1 MNIKLIDF
9 NEQKPKKDTPF
20 LFIYTAPDGK
30 QYASIQEFHDSGMVT
45 YRILDEKLTHQII
58 IDKIKPKNTQPL
70 DFKWSYI
77 LRNDQ
82 KFNCCKKSQE
92 MNKAWNKATGINTTH
107 CMDSDSY
114 RSLNFIRDFLWKKLK
129 ILVSD
134 I

>member
-20 LFIYTAPDGK
+20 LCIYTAPDGK

-45 YRILDEKLTHQII
+45 YRILDEKLTH
-58 IDKIKPKNTQPL
+58 PKNPQSR
-70 DFKWSYI
+70 DFKWSYM

-92 MNKAWNKATGINTTH
+92 MNKAWNKAIGINTTH

-129 ILVSD
+129 KAEKRCSNHKK
-134 I
+134 